1 MTDPDRGPLQ
11 ATRRA
16 QLLEALH
23 RDGSVRVSDLTKTL
37 GVAAVTIRR
46 DITELAGEGL
56 VRRVHGGATLVADP
70 TPGSSAGASGG
81 APARHAPS
89 VRDVGMLVPSLDYYW
104 PDVVRGAEAAA
115 RGQRFRIRLR
125 GSSYDSTDDRPQ
137 LERFVARSGVAGL
150 LIAPRL
156 ESPTIGQ
163 TLEWLASTGLP
174 VVLVERQASVGPHH
188 ALMESVTTDH
198 ALGAAMAVRHLVA
211 LGHQKVGLLTNA
223 PSPTSPHVRRGWF
236 EGALE
241 AGFSIQSTVDAE
253 VPNTGD
259 DGWDAAVDAVLEACA
274 RTGTTALLVHADAE
288 AIALM
293 QRCEQHHLSVP
304 GDLSIVAY
312 DDTVAGLVS
321 PPMTAVRPPRSAVGH
336 AAMDLLVA
344 RRADPGRP
352 PHRVLISPSLH
363 VRESTAPPMR
373 SSEQAGHR

>member
-1 MTDPDRGPLQ
+1 VTDLDRGPLQ

-16 QLLEALH
+16 QLLEALQ
-23 RDGSVRVSDLTKTL
+23 RDGSVRVSDLTKAL

-46 DITELAGEGL
+46 DITQLAGEGL
-56 VRRVHGGATLVADP
+56 VRRVHGGATLVGDP
-70 TPGSSAGASGG
+70 APGSSTGAAGDA
-81 APARHAPS
+81 APPPHAPQL
-89 VRDVGMLVPSLDYYW
+89 RDVGMLVPSLDYYW

-115 RGQRFRIRLR
+115 REQHFRIRLR

-137 LERFVARSGVAGL
+137 LERFVARTGVAGL
-150 LIAPRL
+150 LVAPRL

-163 TLEWLASTGLP
+163 TLEWLTSTGLP

-211 LGHQKVGLLTNA
+211 LGHEKVGLLTNA

-241 AGFSIQSTVDAE
+241 ADFSIQSTVDAE
-253 VPNTGD
+253 VPNPGD
-259 DGWDAAVDAVLEACA
+259 DGWDAAVDAVLDACA
-274 RTGTTALLVHADAE
+274 RTRTTALLVHADAE

-312 DDTVAGLVS
+312 DDTVAGLAS
-321 PPMTAVRPPRSAVGH
+321 PPMTAVRPPRAAVGH

-344 RRADPGRP
+344 RMADPGRP

-363 VRESTAPPMR
+363 VRDSSAPPR
-373 SSEQAGHR
+373 QS